1 MVDAVA
7 ASPGLVHKFG
17 MLNIASILVGF
28 VTLALGAVA
37 FFPLLGW
44 LNWIVIP
51 IGIVGASLGALS
63 SSNSGRNFN
72 VLLVV
77 IFALRLMLGGGI
89 I

>member
-1 MVDAVA
+1 MVDVVA
-7 ASPGLVHKFG
+7 ASSGVVHNFA
-17 MLNIASILVGF
+17 MLNIASVLVGL
-28 VTLALGAVA
+28 VTLALGVVA

-51 IGIVGASLGALS
+51 IGIVGAGLGALS

-72 VLLVV
+72 FLLIV